1 MDQVIDR
8 KKAIIIDK
16 CSKHI
21 KNPTKGFIMIEIK
34 VLPKKTTEA
43 RLIATELK
51 NKEFLNCILSILN
64 RIQFKKMRSYPLSR
78 IYRFFVL

>member
-1 MDQVIDR
+1 MDQVINR
-8 KKAIIIDK
+8 KKTIIIDK

-21 KNPTKGFIMIEIK
+21 KKHTTGFIMIEVK
-34 VLPKKTTEA
+34 VLPKKKTQA

-64 RIQFKKMRSYPLSR
+64 RIQLKKMRKYPLTR